1 MLFEWVTVKGQFSCS
16 SFSVPAMVKTEETP
30 WCLVSRMSSTQMTL
44 SPAFLS
50 PRRCPPVK
58 ISLWPVTRR
67 RQYQQPPPSHRTQT
81 WTVNLTWKREWLN
94 PSKLQR
100 AVSIPKMHLVE
111 IKLEYVAY
119 SEIGSGSVLDC
130 QDTGYNAW
138 RQGAHSI
145 WKWWAPFCYCFRVEP
160 HVSETVYSSVQQE
173 HAFSVAIVATFS
185 LRWVK
190 K

>member
-119 SEIGSGSVLDC
+119 SEIGSVSVLDC

-138 RQGAHSI
+138 RQGHIPSENGEHHFAT
-145 WKWWAPFCYCFRVEP
+145 
-160 HVSETVYSSVQQE
+160 VSALNHMFPKRCIAVCNRNMPSQSP
-173 HAFSVAIVATFS
+173 
-185 LRWVK
+185 
-190 K
+190 